1 MQLPILISLP
11 LGHAT
16 AASLA
21 PGLPLVLPLFL
32 LLSLPLLSLL
42 RRARS

>member
-1 MQLPILISLP
+1 MQFPILISIP
-11 LGHAT
+11 LGCAT
-16 AASLA
+16 VASMA
-21 PGLPLVLPLFL
+21 PGRALLVPAFL

>member
-1 MQLPILISLP
+1 MQFPILISFS
-11 LGHAT
+11 LGDAT
-16 AASLA
+16 AAFAAS
-21 PGLPLVLPLFL
+21 GLPLILPLFL